1 MSVNV
6 QSNAFTDA
14 NVLFADKEAANIWRL
29 SLTVPDATAT
39 TPGVVYKGA
48 VSVASFPSNITTP
61 YYNITTVEGDSAIV
75 ASKAV
80 TDNYKAQID
89 YLNARLE
96 ALITVLKNIGVLS

>member
-48 VSVASFPSNITTP
+48 IAVASFPPETAAP
-61 YYNITTVEGDSAIV
+61 CYNITTTDGDSVFV
-75 ASKAV
+75 ASKAM
-80 TDNYKAQID
+80 TDNFRTQID
-89 YLNARLE
+89 YINSRLE
-96 ALITVLKNIGVLS
+96 ILIATLKNSGVLS